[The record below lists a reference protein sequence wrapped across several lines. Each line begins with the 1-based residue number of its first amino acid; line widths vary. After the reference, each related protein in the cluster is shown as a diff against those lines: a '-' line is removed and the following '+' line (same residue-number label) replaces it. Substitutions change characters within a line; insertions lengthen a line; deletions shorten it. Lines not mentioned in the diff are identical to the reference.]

1 MKKLT
6 TILFQYK
13 IFPVL
18 MFLVS
23 TGLGIL
29 VITQNILI
37 ADFLAKIIR
46 HQFQGLWI
54 VLFILLGVLFLRATV
69 QFLNQWLGD
78 TLAFK
83 VKHMLRQRVIYKN
96 NGHPIGEQM
105 TILTENIDGLAP
117 FYKSYLPQVFKS
129 MMVPLIIIIAMFFIH
144 FNTALIMLIT
154 APFIPLFYIIFG
166 LKTRDESKDQMT
178 YLNQFSQRFLNIAK
192 GLVTLK
198 LFNRTEQTEKHIY
211 DDSTQFRTLTMRILR
226 SAFLSGLMLEFIS
239 MLGIGLVA
247 LEATLSLVVFHNI
260 DFKTAAIAII
270 LAPEFYNA
278 IKDLGQAFHTGKQSE
293 GASDVVFEFLE
304 QPNNNNEFLLKYEE
318 NQKPFIQLTDISF
331 RYDNSDRL
339 VLNDLN
345 LEIYNGDQIALVG
358 PSGAGKSTLTHLIA
372 GVYQPTI
379 GTISTNQR
387 DLNIGILSQQ
397 PYIFSA
403 SIKENITMFKDIENN
418 TIEEVLDE
426 VGLLDKVQSFTKG
439 INTIIGEGGE
449 MLSGGQMR
457 RIELCRLLVM
467 KPDLVIFDEPAT
479 GLDIQTEHMI
489 QNVLFQHFKDTTM
502 IVIAHRDN
510 TIRHLQRRLYIENG
524 RLIADDR
531 NISVNITENGR
542 LIADDRN
549 ISVNITENGDDL

>member
-29 VITQNILI
+29 VIAQNILI

-54 VLFILLGVLFLRATV
+54 VLFILLGVLLLRATV

-247 LEATLSLVVFHNI
+247 LEATLNLVVFHNI

-331 RYDNSDRL
+331 RYDDSDRL

-345 LEIYNGDQIALVG
+345 LEIFKGDQIALLG

-379 GTISTNQR
+379 GTISINQR

-418 TIEEVLDE
+418 TVEEVLDE
-426 VGLLDKVQSFTKG
+426 VGLLDKVQSFTQG

-531 NISVNITENGR
+531 NISVNITENG
-542 LIADDRN
+542 
-549 ISVNITENGDDL
+549 DDL

>member
-54 VLFILLGVLFLRATV
+54 VLFILLGVLLLRATV

-247 LEATLSLVVFHNI
+247 LEATLNLVVFHNI

-331 RYDNSDRL
+331 RYDDSDRL

-345 LEIYNGDQIALVG
+345 LEIFKGDQIALVG

-379 GTISTNQR
+379 GTISINQR

-418 TIEEVLDE
+418 TVEEVLDE
-426 VGLLDKVQSFTKG
+426 VGLLDKVQSFTQG

-489 QNVLFQHFKDTTM
+489 QNVLFQHFKGTTM

-531 NISVNITENGR
+531 NISVNITENG
-542 LIADDRN
+542 
-549 ISVNITENGDDL
+549 DDL

>member
-18 MFLVS
+18 MFMFS

-54 VLFILLGVLFLRATV
+54 VLFILLGVLLLRATV

-117 FYKSYLPQVFKS
+117 FYKSYLPKVFKS

-331 RYDNSDRL
+331 RYDDSDRL

-345 LEIYNGDQIALVG
+345 LEIFKGDQIALVG

-379 GTISTNQR
+379 GTISTNKR

-426 VGLLDKVQSFTKG
+426 VGLLDKVQSFTQG

-531 NISVNITENGR
+531 NISVNITENG
-542 LIADDRN
+542 
-549 ISVNITENGDDL
+549 DDL

>member
-54 VLFILLGVLFLRATV
+54 VLFILLGVLLLRATV

-372 GVYQPTI
+372 GVYRPTI

-403 SIKENITMFKDIENN
+403 SIKENIMMFKDIENN

-531 NISVNITENGR
+531 NISVNITENG
-542 LIADDRN
+542 
-549 ISVNITENGDDL
+549 DDL

>member
-29 VITQNILI
+29 VIAQNILI

-54 VLFILLGVLFLRATV
+54 VLFILLGVLLLRATV

-247 LEATLSLVVFHNI
+247 LEATLNLVVFHNI

-278 IKDLGQAFHTGKQSE
+278 IKELGQAFHTGKQSE

-331 RYDNSDRL
+331 RYDDSDRL

-345 LEIYNGDQIALVG
+345 LEIFKGDQIALVG

-379 GTISTNQR
+379 GTISINQR

-418 TIEEVLDE
+418 TVEEVLDE
-426 VGLLDKVQSFTKG
+426 VGLLDKVQSFTQG

-531 NISVNITENGR
+531 NISVNITENG
-542 LIADDRN
+542 
-549 ISVNITENGDDL
+549 DDL

>member
-29 VITQNILI
+29 VIAQNILI

-54 VLFILLGVLFLRATV
+54 VLFILLGVLLLRATV

-247 LEATLSLVVFHNI
+247 LEATLNLVVFHNI

-331 RYDNSDRL
+331 RYDDSDRL

-345 LEIYNGDQIALVG
+345 LEMFKGDQIALVG

-379 GTISTNQR
+379 GTISINQR

-418 TIEEVLDE
+418 TVEEVLDE
-426 VGLLDKVQSFTKG
+426 VGLLDKVQSFTQG

-531 NISVNITENGR
+531 NISVNITENG
-542 LIADDRN
+542 
-549 ISVNITENGDDL
+549 DDL

>member
-1 MKKLT
+1 
-6 TILFQYK
+6 
-13 IFPVL
+13 

-54 VLFILLGVLFLRATV
+54 VLFILLGVLLLRATV

-278 IKDLGQAFHTGKQSE
+278 IKDLGQSFHTGKQSE

-331 RYDNSDRL
+331 RYDDSDRL

-345 LEIYNGDQIALVG
+345 LKIFKGDQIALVG

-372 GVYQPTI
+372 GVYHPTI

-418 TIEEVLDE
+418 IVEEVLDE

-531 NISVNITENGR
+531 NISVNITENG
-542 LIADDRN
+542 
-549 ISVNITENGDDL
+549 DDL

>member
-54 VLFILLGVLFLRATV
+54 VLFILLGVLLLRATV

-117 FYKSYLPQVFKS
+117 FYKSYLPQVFKL

-304 QPNNNNEFLLKYEE
+304 QPNYNNEFLLKYEE

-331 RYDNSDRL
+331 RYDDSDRL

-345 LEIYNGDQIALVG
+345 LEIFKGDQIALVG

-531 NISVNITENGR
+531 NISVNITENG
-542 LIADDRN
+542 
-549 ISVNITENGDDL
+549 DDL

>member
-23 TGLGIL
+23 TGLGII

-54 VLFILLGVLFLRATV
+54 VLFILLGVLLLRATV

-304 QPNNNNEFLLKYEE
+304 QPNYNNEFLLKYEE

-331 RYDNSDRL
+331 RYDDSDRL

-345 LEIYNGDQIALVG
+345 LEIFKGDQIALVG

-387 DLNIGILSQQ
+387 DLNIGMLSQQ

-531 NISVNITENGR
+531 NISVNITENG
-542 LIADDRN
+542 
-549 ISVNITENGDDL
+549 DDL

>member
-6 TILFQYK
+6 TLLFQYK

-37 ADFLAKIIR
+37 ADFLDKIIR

-54 VLFILLGVLFLRATV
+54 VLFILLGVLLLRATV

-105 TILTENIDGLAP
+105 TIFTENIDGLAP

-304 QPNNNNEFLLKYEE
+304 QPNYNNEFLLKYEE

-331 RYDNSDRL
+331 RYDDSDRL

-345 LEIYNGDQIALVG
+345 LEIFKGDQIALVG

-531 NISVNITENGR
+531 NISVNITENG
-542 LIADDRN
+542 
-549 ISVNITENGDDL
+549 DDL

>member
-13 IFPVL
+13 NFPVL

-23 TGLGIL
+23 TGLGII

-54 VLFILLGVLFLRATV
+54 VLFILLGVLLLRATV

-304 QPNNNNEFLLKYEE
+304 QPNYNNEFLLKYEE

-331 RYDNSDRL
+331 RYDDSDRL

-345 LEIYNGDQIALVG
+345 LEIFKGDQIALVG

-531 NISVNITENGR
+531 NISVNITENG
-542 LIADDRN
+542 
-549 ISVNITENGDDL
+549 DDL

>member
-54 VLFILLGVLFLRATV
+54 VLFILLGVLLLRATV

-304 QPNNNNEFLLKYEE
+304 QPNYNNEFLLKYEE

-331 RYDNSDRL
+331 RYDDSDRL
-339 VLNDLN
+339 VLSDLN
-345 LEIYNGDQIALVG
+345 LEIFKGDQIALVG

-372 GVYQPTI
+372 GVYHPTI

-418 TIEEVLDE
+418 IVEEVLDE

-531 NISVNITENGR
+531 NISVNITENG
-542 LIADDRN
+542 
-549 ISVNITENGDDL
+549 DDL

>member
-54 VLFILLGVLFLRATV
+54 VLFILLGVLLLRATV

-144 FNTALIMLIT
+144 INTALIMLIT

-247 LEATLSLVVFHNI
+247 LEATLNLVVFHNI

-331 RYDNSDRL
+331 RYDDSDRL

-345 LEIYNGDQIALVG
+345 LEIFKGDQIALVG
-358 PSGAGKSTLTHLIA
+358 PSGAGKSTSTHLIA

-379 GTISTNQR
+379 GTISINQR

-418 TIEEVLDE
+418 TVEEVLDE
-426 VGLLDKVQSFTKG
+426 VGLLDKVQSFTQG

-489 QNVLFQHFKDTTM
+489 QNVLFQHFKGTTM

-531 NISVNITENGR
+531 NISVNITENG
-542 LIADDRN
+542 
-549 ISVNITENGDDL
+549 DDL

>member
-54 VLFILLGVLFLRATV
+54 VLFILLGVLLLRATV

-105 TILTENIDGLAP
+105 TILTENIDALAP

-339 VLNDLN
+339 ILNDLN

-372 GVYQPTI
+372 GVYRPTI

-403 SIKENITMFKDIENN
+403 SIKENITMFKDIENK
-418 TIEEVLDE
+418 TVEEVLDE

-489 QNVLFQHFKDTTM
+489 QNVLFQHFKGTTM

-531 NISVNITENGR
+531 NISVNITENG
-542 LIADDRN
+542 
-549 ISVNITENGDDL
+549 DDL

>member
-54 VLFILLGVLFLRATV
+54 VLFILLGVLLLRATV

-144 FNTALIMLIT
+144 INTALIMLIT

-247 LEATLSLVVFHNI
+247 LEATLNLVVFHNI

-318 NQKPFIQLTDISF
+318 NQKTFIQLTDISF
-331 RYDNSDRL
+331 RYDDSDRL

-345 LEIYNGDQIALVG
+345 LEIFKGDQIALVG

-379 GTISTNQR
+379 GTISINQR

-418 TIEEVLDE
+418 TVEEVLDE
-426 VGLLDKVQSFTKG
+426 VGLLDKVQSFTQG

-489 QNVLFQHFKDTTM
+489 QNVLFQHFKGTTM

-531 NISVNITENGR
+531 NISVNITENG
-542 LIADDRN
+542 
-549 ISVNITENGDDL
+549 DDL

>member
-6 TILFQYK
+6 IILFQYK

-37 ADFLAKIIR
+37 AYFLAKIIR

-54 VLFILLGVLFLRATV
+54 VLFILLGVLLLRATV

-531 NISVNITENGR
+531 NISVNITENG
-542 LIADDRN
+542 
-549 ISVNITENGDDL
+549 DDL

>member
-54 VLFILLGVLFLRATV
+54 VLFILLGVLLLRATV

-479 GLDIQTEHMI
+479 GLNIQTEHMI

-531 NISVNITENGR
+531 NISVNITENG
-542 LIADDRN
+542 
-549 ISVNITENGDDL
+549 DDL

>member
-23 TGLGIL
+23 TCLGIL
-29 VITQNILI
+29 VIAQNILI

-54 VLFILLGVLFLRATV
+54 VLFILLGVLLLRATV

-247 LEATLSLVVFHNI
+247 LEATLNLVVFHNI

-331 RYDNSDRL
+331 RYDDSDRL

-345 LEIYNGDQIALVG
+345 LEIFKGDQIALVG

-379 GTISTNQR
+379 GTISINQR

-418 TIEEVLDE
+418 TVEEVLDE
-426 VGLLDKVQSFTKG
+426 VGLLDKVQSFTQG

-531 NISVNITENGR
+531 NISVNITENG
-542 LIADDRN
+542 
-549 ISVNITENGDDL
+549 DDL

>member
-54 VLFILLGVLFLRATV
+54 VLFILLGVLLLRATV

-129 MMVPLIIIIAMFFIH
+129 MMVPLIIMIAMFFIH
-144 FNTALIMLIT
+144 FNTTLIMLIT

-247 LEATLSLVVFHNI
+247 LEVTLSLVVFHNI

-331 RYDNSDRL
+331 RYDDSDRL

-345 LEIYNGDQIALVG
+345 LEIFKGDQIALVG

-372 GVYQPTI
+372 GVYHPTI

-418 TIEEVLDE
+418 IVEEVLDE

-489 QNVLFQHFKDTTM
+489 QNVLFQHFKYTTM

-531 NISVNITENGR
+531 NISVNITENG
-542 LIADDRN
+542 
-549 ISVNITENGDDL
+549 DDL

>member
-54 VLFILLGVLFLRATV
+54 VLFILLGVLLLRATV

-144 FNTALIMLIT
+144 INTALIMLIT

-247 LEATLSLVVFHNI
+247 LEATLNLVVFHNI

-331 RYDNSDRL
+331 RYDDSDRL

-345 LEIYNGDQIALVG
+345 LEIFKGDQIALVG

-379 GTISTNQR
+379 GTISINQR

-418 TIEEVLDE
+418 TVEEVLDE
-426 VGLLDKVQSFTKG
+426 VGLLDKVQSFTQG

-457 RIELCRLLVM
+457 HIELCRLLVM

-489 QNVLFQHFKDTTM
+489 QNVLFQHFKGTTM

-531 NISVNITENGR
+531 NISVNITENG
-542 LIADDRN
+542 
-549 ISVNITENGDDL
+549 DDL

>member
-37 ADFLAKIIR
+37 AGFLAKIIR

-54 VLFILLGVLFLRATV
+54 VLFILLGVLLLRATV

-144 FNTALIMLIT
+144 INTALIMLIT

-331 RYDNSDRL
+331 RYDDSDRL

-345 LEIYNGDQIALVG
+345 LEIFKGDQIALVG

-418 TIEEVLDE
+418 TVEEVLDE

-467 KPDLVIFDEPAT
+467 KPDFVIFDEPAT

-489 QNVLFQHFKDTTM
+489 QNVLFQHFKSTTM

-510 TIRHLQRRLYIENG
+510 TIRHLQRRLYIEK
-524 RLIADDR
+524 
-531 NISVNITENGR
+531 GR

>member
-37 ADFLAKIIR
+37 AGFLAKIIR

-54 VLFILLGVLFLRATV
+54 VLFILLGVLLLRATV

-531 NISVNITENGR
+531 NISVNITENG
-542 LIADDRN
+542 
-549 ISVNITENGDDL
+549 DDL

>member
-23 TGLGIL
+23 TGLGII

-54 VLFILLGVLFLRATV
+54 VLFILLGVLLLRATV

-304 QPNNNNEFLLKYEE
+304 QPNYNNEFLLKYEE

-331 RYDNSDRL
+331 RYDDSDRL

-345 LEIYNGDQIALVG
+345 LEIFKGDQIALVG

-510 TIRHLQRRLYIENG
+510 TIRHLQRRLYIEN
-524 RLIADDR
+524 
-531 NISVNITENGR
+531 ER

>member
-6 TILFQYK
+6 TLLFQYK

-37 ADFLAKIIR
+37 ADFLDKIIR

-54 VLFILLGVLFLRATV
+54 VLFILLGVLLLRATV

-304 QPNNNNEFLLKYEE
+304 QPNYNNEFLLKYEE

-331 RYDNSDRL
+331 RYDDSDRL

-345 LEIYNGDQIALVG
+345 LEIFKGDQIALVG

-467 KPDLVIFDEPAT
+467 KPNLVIFDEPAT

-531 NISVNITENGR
+531 NISVNITENG
-542 LIADDRN
+542 
-549 ISVNITENGDDL
+549 DDL

>member
-37 ADFLAKIIR
+37 AGFLAKIIR

-54 VLFILLGVLFLRATV
+54 VLFILLGVLLLRATV

-144 FNTALIMLIT
+144 INTALIMLIT
-154 APFIPLFYIIFG
+154 ASFIPLFYIIFG

-331 RYDNSDRL
+331 RYDDSDRL

-345 LEIYNGDQIALVG
+345 LEIFKGDQIALVG

-418 TIEEVLDE
+418 TVEEVLDE

-489 QNVLFQHFKDTTM
+489 QNVLFQHFKSTTM

-510 TIRHLQRRLYIENG
+510 TIRHLQRRLYIEK
-524 RLIADDR
+524 
-531 NISVNITENGR
+531 GR

>member
-6 TILFQYK
+6 TLLFQYK

-37 ADFLAKIIR
+37 ADFLDKIIR

-54 VLFILLGVLFLRATV
+54 VLFILLGVLLLRATV

-304 QPNNNNEFLLKYEE
+304 QPNYNNEFLLKYEE

-331 RYDNSDRL
+331 RYDDSDRL

-345 LEIYNGDQIALVG
+345 LEIFKGDQIALVG

-379 GTISTNQR
+379 GTISTNQS

-531 NISVNITENGR
+531 NISVNITENG
-542 LIADDRN
+542 
-549 ISVNITENGDDL
+549 DDL

>member
-54 VLFILLGVLFLRATV
+54 VLFILLGVLLLRATV

-144 FNTALIMLIT
+144 INTALIMLIT

-247 LEATLSLVVFHNI
+247 LEATLNLVVFHNI

-278 IKDLGQAFHTGKQSE
+278 VKDLGQAFHTGKQSE

-331 RYDNSDRL
+331 RYDDSDRL

-345 LEIYNGDQIALVG
+345 LEIFKGDQIALVG

-379 GTISTNQR
+379 GTISINQR

-418 TIEEVLDE
+418 TVEEVLDE
-426 VGLLDKVQSFTKG
+426 VGLLDKVQSFTQG

-489 QNVLFQHFKDTTM
+489 QNVLFQHFKGTTM

-531 NISVNITENGR
+531 NISVNITENG
-542 LIADDRN
+542 
-549 ISVNITENGDDL
+549 DDL

>member
-54 VLFILLGVLFLRATV
+54 VLFILLGVLLLRATV

-144 FNTALIMLIT
+144 INTALIMLIT

-247 LEATLSLVVFHNI
+247 LEATLNLVVFHNI

-331 RYDNSDRL
+331 RYDDSDRL

-345 LEIYNGDQIALVG
+345 LEIFKGDQIALVG

-379 GTISTNQR
+379 GTISINQR

-418 TIEEVLDE
+418 TVEEVLDE
-426 VGLLDKVQSFTKG
+426 VALLDKVQSFTQG

-489 QNVLFQHFKDTTM
+489 QNVLFQHFKGTTM

-531 NISVNITENGR
+531 NISVNITENG
-542 LIADDRN
+542 
-549 ISVNITENGDDL
+549 DDL

>member
-54 VLFILLGVLFLRATV
+54 VLFILLGVLLLRATV

-96 NGHPIGEQM
+96 NGHPIAEQM

-331 RYDNSDRL
+331 RYDDSDRL

-345 LEIYNGDQIALVG
+345 LEIFKGDQIVLVG

-418 TIEEVLDE
+418 TVEEVLDE

-489 QNVLFQHFKDTTM
+489 QNVLFQHFKSTTM

-510 TIRHLQRRLYIENG
+510 TIRHLQQRLYIEK
-524 RLIADDR
+524 
-531 NISVNITENGR
+531 GR

>member
-54 VLFILLGVLFLRATV
+54 VLFILLGVLLLRATV

-144 FNTALIMLIT
+144 INTALIMLIT

-247 LEATLSLVVFHNI
+247 LEATLNLVVFHNI

-331 RYDNSDRL
+331 RYDDSDRL

-345 LEIYNGDQIALVG
+345 LEIFKGDQIALVG

-379 GTISTNQR
+379 GTISINQR

-403 SIKENITMFKDIENN
+403 SIKESITMFKDIENN
-418 TIEEVLDE
+418 TVEEVLDE
-426 VGLLDKVQSFTKG
+426 VGLLDKVQSFTQG

-489 QNVLFQHFKDTTM
+489 QNVLFQHFKGTTM

-531 NISVNITENGR
+531 NISVNITENG
-542 LIADDRN
+542 
-549 ISVNITENGDDL
+549 DDL

>member
-18 MFLVS
+18 MFMVS

-46 HQFQGLWI
+46 HQIQGLWI
-54 VLFILLGVLFLRATV
+54 VLFILLGVLLLRATV

-331 RYDNSDRL
+331 RYDDSDRL

-345 LEIYNGDQIALVG
+345 LEIFKGDQIALVG

-379 GTISTNQR
+379 GTISTNKR

-426 VGLLDKVQSFTKG
+426 VGLLDKVQSFTQG

-531 NISVNITENGR
+531 NISVNITENG
-542 LIADDRN
+542 
-549 ISVNITENGDDL
+549 DDL

>member
-29 VITQNILI
+29 VIAQNILI

-54 VLFILLGVLFLRATV
+54 VLFILLGVLLLRATV

-96 NGHPIGEQM
+96 NGQPIGEQM

-247 LEATLSLVVFHNI
+247 LEATLNLVVFHNI

-331 RYDNSDRL
+331 RYDDSDRL

-345 LEIYNGDQIALVG
+345 LEIFKGDQIALVG

-379 GTISTNQR
+379 GTISINQR

-418 TIEEVLDE
+418 TVEEVLDE
-426 VGLLDKVQSFTKG
+426 VGLLDKVQSFTQG

-531 NISVNITENGR
+531 NISVNITENG
-542 LIADDRN
+542 
-549 ISVNITENGDDL
+549 DDL

>member
-54 VLFILLGVLFLRATV
+54 VLFILLGVLLLRATV

-178 YLNQFSQRFLNIAK
+178 FLNQFSQRFLNIAK

-531 NISVNITENGR
+531 NISVNITENG
-542 LIADDRN
+542 
-549 ISVNITENGDDL
+549 DDL

>member
-54 VLFILLGVLFLRATV
+54 VLFILLGVLLLRATV
-69 QFLNQWLGD
+69 QFLNQWFGD

-531 NISVNITENGR
+531 NISVNITENG
-542 LIADDRN
+542 
-549 ISVNITENGDDL
+549 DDL

>member
-54 VLFILLGVLFLRATV
+54 VLFILLGVLLLRATV

-293 GASDVVFEFLE
+293 GSSDVVFEFLE

-331 RYDNSDRL
+331 RYDDSDRL
-339 VLNDLN
+339 VLSDLN
-345 LEIYNGDQIALVG
+345 LEIFKGDQIALVG

-372 GVYQPTI
+372 GVYHPTI

-418 TIEEVLDE
+418 IVEEVLDE

-531 NISVNITENGR
+531 NISVNITENG
-542 LIADDRN
+542 
-549 ISVNITENGDDL
+549 DDL

>member
-54 VLFILLGVLFLRATV
+54 VLFILLGVLLLRATV

-198 LFNRTEQTEKHIY
+198 LFNCTEQTEKHIY

-331 RYDNSDRL
+331 RYNNSDRL

-372 GVYQPTI
+372 GVYRPTI

-403 SIKENITMFKDIENN
+403 SIKENITMFKDIENK
-418 TIEEVLDE
+418 TVEEVLDE

-531 NISVNITENGR
+531 NISVNITENG
-542 LIADDRN
+542 
-549 ISVNITENGDDL
+549 DDL

>member
-13 IFPVL
+13 IFPIL

-54 VLFILLGVLFLRATV
+54 VLFILLGVLLLRATV

-105 TILTENIDGLAP
+105 TILTENINGLAP

-144 FNTALIMLIT
+144 INTALIMLIT

-318 NQKPFIQLTDISF
+318 NQNPFIQLTDISF
-331 RYDNSDRL
+331 RYDDSDRL

-345 LEIYNGDQIALVG
+345 LEIFKGDQIALVG

-379 GTISTNQR
+379 GTISTNKR

-418 TIEEVLDE
+418 TVEEVLDE
-426 VGLLDKVQSFTKG
+426 VGLLDKVQSFTQG

-531 NISVNITENGR
+531 NISVNITENG
-542 LIADDRN
+542 
-549 ISVNITENGDDL
+549 DDL

>member
-23 TGLGIL
+23 TGLGII

-54 VLFILLGVLFLRATV
+54 VLFILLGVLLLRATV

-78 TLAFK
+78 TSAFK

-304 QPNNNNEFLLKYEE
+304 QPNYNNEFLLKYEE

-331 RYDNSDRL
+331 RYDDSDRL

-345 LEIYNGDQIALVG
+345 LEIFKGDQIALVG

-531 NISVNITENGR
+531 NISVNITENG
-542 LIADDRN
+542 
-549 ISVNITENGDDL
+549 DDL